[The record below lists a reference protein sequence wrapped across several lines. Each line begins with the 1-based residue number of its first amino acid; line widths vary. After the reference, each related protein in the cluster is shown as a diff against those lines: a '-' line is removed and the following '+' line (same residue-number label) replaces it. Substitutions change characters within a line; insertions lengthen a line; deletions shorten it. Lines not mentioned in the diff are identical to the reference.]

1 MMTLKEEQQYIK
13 EMVESGQI
21 QEIELTK
28 EQLTDILGL
37 DSVVEII
44 YE

>member
-1 MMTLKEEQQYIK
+1 MTSEEEQQYIK

-28 EQLTDILGL
+28 EQLSDMLGL
-37 DSVVEII
+37 DNIVEITH
-44 YE
+44 E